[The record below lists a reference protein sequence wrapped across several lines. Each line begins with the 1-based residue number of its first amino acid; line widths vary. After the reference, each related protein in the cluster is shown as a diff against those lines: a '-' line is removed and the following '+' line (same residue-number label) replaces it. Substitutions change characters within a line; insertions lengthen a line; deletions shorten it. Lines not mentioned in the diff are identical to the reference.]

1 MKRKTLAAIWIM
13 IGTMLVV
20 ARAAEVLKGTS
31 EPKSPTAATASVNPM
46 QCDLTGYKEA
56 MGLKAEVVGDALRV
70 TWVGAGGQELRGSF
84 GLLDAA
90 PIIRE
95 MAIRRQGGQWGV
107 LGRDLSPEFH
117 ITAGKRRISE
127 QQLAPLRALG
137 LDRDPEFIDREN
149 SKASCDPPLV
159 IPGSSRSHP
168 HLPPRP

>member
-1 MKRKTLAAIWIM
+1 MKRKTLTAIWIM

-20 ARAAEVLKGTS
+20 ARAAEVLKGPS
-31 EPKSPTAATASVNPM
+31 GPKSRTAATASVNPM

-56 MGLKAEVVGDALRV
+56 VGLKAEVVGDALRV
-70 TWVGAGGQELRGSF
+70 TF

-117 ITAGKRRISE
+117 ITAGRRRISE

-137 LDRDPEFIDREN
+137 LDRDPEFIERE
-149 SKASCDPPLV
+149 K
-159 IPGSSRSHP
+159 
-168 HLPPRP
+168 